1 MTTFAGTSQRRSK
14 PIDVCHYNPRF
25 VQFATYRG
33 AVAPNRVGRQQS
45 YREPR
50 PASPPSSTRVRNTRC
65 GVRIHKTIE
74 RVTHLIRLATFSS
87 GRENR
92 RRGTAPS
99 TARRLAC
106 RTTDGACRLP
116 VSAVPRLPIVVGR
129 VRENDPSTTYVVSC
143 IASLLYHVYKFGKL
157 ATVPNSTHLHKFADS
172 RRPETRQTSRNSP

>member
-1 MTTFAGTSQRRSK
+1 M
-14 PIDVCHYNPRF
+14 CHYSPCCWF

-33 AVAPNRVGRQQS
+33 AVAPNRV
-45 YREPR
+45 EPR
-50 PASPPSSTRVRNTRC
+50 PASPPSSTRVRNSRC

-87 GRENR
+87 GREDC
-92 RRGTAPS
+92 RRGTAPP
-99 TARRLAC
+99 TAPRLAC

-129 VRENDPSTTYVVSC
+129 ERENDPSTTCAVSC

-157 ATVPNSTHLHKFADS
+157 STVPNSTHLHKFADS
-172 RRPETRQTSRNSP
+172 RRPETRHRRSVVRRRNGRARAVTGQN